1 MTAEAIKAC
10 CAELYANDWMRLL
23 VGDSFHPGGLPL
35 TERLGQLLG
44 LDERSRVLD
53 LASGPGASALH
64 LARSFGCRVIGVDY
78 SSTNVARAREQAERE
93 GLLHRVDFVKSDAEQ
108 LSALDDEFFDVV
120 LCECAYC
127 TFPNKYSAA
136 AAIARVLVPGGRF
149 GLSDLTRN
157 GGLPP
162 EFDGLVGWIACIA
175 DAQPVASYVAGLQAV
190 GLTIDHVEVHDGA
203 LVELIDQ
210 VRGRLLSAE
219 LVTKIQDVELPRG
232 VDLQRAKQIARS
244 AAEAVKAGT
253 LGYSLIIATKPAC

>member
-93 GLLHRVDFVKSDAEQ
+93 GLLNHVDFLQSDAEQ
-108 LSALDDEFFDVV
+108 LSALADASFDAV

-127 TFPNKYSAA
+127 TFPNKY
-136 AAIARVLVPGGRF
+136 
-149 GLSDLTRN
+149 
-157 GGLPP
+157 
-162 EFDGLVGWIACIA
+162 
-175 DAQPVASYVAGLQAV
+175 
-190 GLTIDHVEVHDGA
+190 
-203 LVELIDQ
+203 
-210 VRGRLLSAE
+210 
-219 LVTKIQDVELPRG
+219 
-232 VDLQRAKQIARS
+232 
-244 AAEAVKAGT
+244 
-253 LGYSLIIATKPAC
+253 